1 MNQHSK
7 VEEESPKEEKPFLS
21 ILVHSF
27 FIIPFLIAVFCLL
40 LFAAMHL
47 LTREKRSGYD
57 YLNDVKMGGMTKRWQ
72 AAFELSKLLSNSK
85 PIIHDEKFINQLISV
100 YNDSKEDDPRVRQ
113 YLALAMG
120 RTGEE
125 KYLPTLLKNLPDE
138 KEENLPSLIYAIG
151 MIKNKESAEKLY
163 PFMDHQ
169 NPRVRSIVTV
179 ALGNIGNLNSI
190 NYLKKALNDEEPNV
204 EWGSAISLA
213 KLGDASGVTTILNLI
228 NREYLSRYPQV
239 DGDEKN
245 NLMIAAIDAAKQIKS
260 NQLTQSI
267 QQLSTTDQNMNVR
280 KAAFEYLK

>member
-7 VEEESPKEEKPFLS
+7 VEEEIPKEEKPFLS

-47 LTREKRSGYD
+47 LTREKRSAYD
-57 YLNDVKMGGMTKRWQ
+57 YLNDVQMGGMTKRWQ

-85 PIIHDEKFINQLISV
+85 TIIHDEKFIHQLISV

-125 KYLPTLLKNLPDE
+125 KYLPTLLKNLPEE

-151 MIKNKESAEKLY
+151 MIKNKESAEELY

-169 NPRVRSIVTV
+169 NPRVRSIAVV

-228 NREYLSRYPQV
+228 NREYLNRYPEA
-239 DGDEKN
+239 DGDEKI
-245 NLMIAAIDAAKQIKS
+245 NLMIAAIDAARHIKS
-260 NQLTQSI
+260 AQLTQNI
-267 QQLSTTDQNMNVR
+267 QRLSTTDQNMNVR

>member
-1 MNQHSK
+1 MNQNSK

-47 LTREKRSGYD
+47 LTREKRSAYD

-85 PIIHDEKFINQLISV
+85 TADHDEKFIHQLISV

-125 KYLPTLLKNLPDE
+125 KYLPTLIKNLADE

-151 MIKNKESAEKLY
+151 MIKNQESAEKLH
-163 PFMDHQ
+163 PFIDHQ
-169 NPRVRSIVTV
+169 NSRIRSITAV
-179 ALGNIGNLNSI
+179 ALGNIGNLNSL
-190 NYLKKALNDEEPNV
+190 NYLKKALNDQEPNV
-204 EWGSAISLA
+204 KWGSALSLA
-213 KLGDASGVTTILNLI
+213 KLGDTSGVPIILNLI
-228 NREYLSRYPQV
+228 NREYLNKYPEV
-239 DGDEKN
+239 DEDEKT
-245 NLMIAAIDAAKQIKS
+245 NLMIAAIDAAKHIQS
-260 NQLTQSI
+260 NQLTQSV
-267 QQLSTTDQNMNVR
+267 QYLSTTDKNMNVR

>member
-1 MNQHSK
+1 MNNQPPTL
-7 VEEESPKEEKPFLS
+7 EESPKEEKPFLS

-85 PIIHDEKFINQLISV
+85 TIIHDEKFINQMISV

-125 KYLPTLLKNLPDE
+125 KYLPTLLKNLSDE
-138 KEENLPSLIYAIG
+138 KEQNLPSLIYAIG
-151 MIKNKESAEKLY
+151 MIKNKNSAEKLY
-163 PFMDHQ
+163 PLMDHQ
-169 NPRVRSIVTV
+169 NSRVRSIVTV

-190 NYLKKALNDEEPNV
+190 NYLRKALKDEEPNV

-228 NREYLSRYPQV
+228 NREYLNRYPEV

-245 NLMIAAIDAAKQIKS
+245 NLMIAAIEAAKHIKS
-260 NQLTQSI
+260 GSLTQII
-267 QQLSTTDQNMNVR
+267 QHLSTTDQNMNVR